1 MHKTLLALA
10 LPAVVAVAG
19 CSTDQEP
26 KPRAA
31 KALPAASAATT
42 SSTTATTIPAPDL
55 VALLKEADAA
65 AAKGA
70 RWLLTQQ
77 EDDGSFGGPAEVG
90 KTALAL
96 SAILASP
103 EGRKLCDDPRV
114 KKAVAYIVSMQ
125 QADGSINTPGEKGLA
140 NYQTSAAVSAL
151 AAYDRLAGIPAHK
164 AIIEKARD
172 FLLSIQNTRGLDA
185 GSWGYNS
192 DKRGDLSN
200 TQFTLEA
207 LKAAG
212 LSEDSEAFKNCLQ
225 FLQRCQNRSESNDQ
239 PWAGNDGGGI
249 YYPGSSKAGVI
260 KLADGTVVYKSYGSM
275 TYALL
280 RGYLLVGLKPDDP
293 RVQAAQK
300 WILEHY
306 TLDENPGM
314 EGDQKLQ
321 GLLYYYLSMAKALSL
336 LKSPTLELPDG
347 TKRLWA
353 RDIAEKLVSLQE
365 PQGSWVNK
373 AMRWME
379 NDRVL
384 ATSYVLIALAECRN
398 VLAQP

>member
-1 MHKTLLALA
+1 
-10 LPAVVAVAG
+10 
-19 CSTDQEP
+19 
-26 KPRAA
+26 
-31 KALPAASAATT
+31 
-42 SSTTATTIPAPDL
+42 
-55 VALLKEADAA
+55 
-65 AAKGA
+65 
-70 RWLLTQQ
+70 
-77 EDDGSFGGPAEVG
+77 
-90 KTALAL
+90 
-96 SAILASP
+96 
-103 EGRKLCDDPRV
+103 
-114 KKAVAYIVSMQ
+114 MQ
-125 QADGSINTPGEKGLA
+125 QPDGSITTPGEKGLA
-140 NYQTSAAVSAL
+140 NYQTSAAIAAL
-151 AAYDRLAGIPAHK
+151 VTYGDPAHK
-164 AIIEKARD
+164 PIIAKARD
-172 FLLSIQNTRGLDA
+172 FLLSIQNKEGVDS

-212 LSEDSEAFKNCLQ
+212 LDENSEAFKNCLA

-249 YYPGSSKAGVI
+249 YYPGSSKAGII
-260 KLADGTVVYKSYGSM
+260 KLADGKVIYKSYGSM

-300 WILEHY
+300 WIVENY
-306 TLDENPGM
+306 TLDQNPGM
-314 EGDQKLQ
+314 PDDQKLQ

-336 LKSPTLELPDG
+336 LKTPAIELPDG

-353 RDIAEKLVSLQE
+353 RDLAEKIISLQE
-365 PQGSWVNK
+365 PEGSWVNA

-384 ATSYVLIALAECRN
+384 ATAYVLSALGECRA